1 MNLEERITS
10 AVEDLHRQTVVDPE
24 RGLANLHRTRRR
36 RTVTGVAALATVLL
50 ASALA
55 WAVAGG
61 DDGLEPVPPVS
72 RVTNG
77 ALVGLSEPFGIA
89 ILGDLELT
97 ANLPDDA
104 ADYSSLSFSND
115 GSELVYSNR
124 DGDIV
129 AMNVVTGQVRTLGTC
144 PDAGYCPAGVS
155 ADTTRI
161 AVSVD
166 GGLALDLPDG
176 NSTLS
181 VPGPR
186 VGTPVW
192 SPDGTQLAF
201 SSRAGLHVVEAD
213 GSNLRLLEPAA
224 DSRVLALAPSWSP
237 DGGSLAYLAGSPVPG
252 SPRGSI
258 NTAVDA
264 RYAVITVDLTTGEK
278 RRLAVAGHCYCL
290 GTPPPAVA
298 WSPDGSLIAF
308 AGTTGRRGVFTLPV
322 QGGEL
327 TRVSAPPAYGSLAWQ
342 PLVD

>member
-36 RTVTGVAALATVLL
+36 RTVTGVVALATVLL
-50 ASALA
+50 ASSLA
-55 WAVAGG
+55 WALAG
-61 DDGLEPVPPVS
+61 DEDGLEPVPPVS

-77 ALVGLSEPFGIA
+77 ALVGLSELGIA
-89 ILGDLELT
+89 VLGDLELT
-97 ANLPDDA
+97 ANLPDDV
-104 ADYSSLSFSND
+104 ADYSSLSFSDD
-115 GSELVYSNR
+115 GSELIYSNP

-129 AMNVVTGQVRTLGTC
+129 AMDVVTGEVRLLGTC

-176 NSTLS
+176 TSTLS

-201 SSRAGLHVVEAD
+201 SSRAGLHVVEPD
-213 GSNLRLLEPAA
+213 GSNLRLVAPAA
-224 DSRVLALAPSWSP
+224 DPRVLALAPSWSP
-237 DGGSLAYLAGSPVPG
+237 DGGSLVYLAGSPMPG
-252 SPRGSI
+252 SPRGPS

-264 RYAVITVDLTTGEK
+264 RYAVITVDLSTGEK

-308 AGTTGRRGVFTLPV
+308 AGTAPRRGVFTLPV
-322 QGGEL
+322 QGGEV